1 MSARRVLTSAAGLLV
16 GSVLLTVFGGAASAF
31 WTGIGSGSGTAST
44 VDVVPITVS
53 LTPQGELY
61 PGQPAQAVVLVLSNP
76 NSRPVV
82 VTRVAP
88 GALTVSG
95 GSACTAGSSA
105 VSFLTLDGSWTV
117 PAGGSTTTTL
127 PGGVSMGASSASGC
141 QGASFSAALTVTA
154 GLG

>member
-1 MSARRVLTSAAGLLV
+1 MRAQRIVTSAAGLLA
-16 GSVLLTVFGGAASAF
+16 GSLLLTVFGGAASAF

-61 PGQPAQAVVLVLSNP
+61 PGQPAQSVVLVLSNP
-76 NSRPVV
+76 NTRPVV

-95 GSACTAGSSA
+95 GAACTAGTSA
-105 VSFLTLDGSWTV
+105 VAFATLDGSWTV
-117 PAGGSTTTTL
+117 PAAGSTTTTL
-127 PGGVSMGASSASGC
+127 AAGVSMGPTSASGC
-141 QGASFSAALTVTA
+141 QGASFSAALAVTA